1 MQRYLAGF
9 SGASGSGKTTL
20 IERLVVLMRGRGLR
34 VSVIKHAHHGVDID
48 REGKDSWRHREA
60 GACEVLLASP
70 RLLALQRASQVD
82 VAYSVGEL
90 VRMLQPVDWIL
101 VEGYRG
107 APVPRIEVWRSAVTP
122 PPLDLD
128 ARVVAVACGD
138 PEQLPDGCRV
148 PCLDL
153 NLPETVAD
161 WLLAHRDRFV
171 LADDR

>member
-9 SGASGSGKTTL
+9 GGASGSGKTTL
-20 IERLVVLMRGRGLR
+20 IERLVVLMRARGLR

-48 REGKDSWRHREA
+48 RAGKDSWRHREA

-82 VAYSVGEL
+82 VAYTVDEL
-90 VRMLQPVDWIL
+90 ARMLQPVDWIL

-107 APVPRIEVWRSAVTP
+107 APVPRIEVWRSAAAP
-122 PPLDLD
+122 QPRDIDPH
-128 ARVVAVACGD
+128 VVAVACD
-138 PEQLPDGCRV
+138 EPARMSVACRV

-153 NLPETVAD
+153 NSPETVAE

-171 LADDR
+171 HADDR